1 MRRTSAENERRTRA
15 TREREREREEE
26 GLSRSSVFGGRAS
39 ASEPKSKEDSGQ
51 WKEKRNARSH
61 PAPSTPRC
69 IHLERHTAT
78 RRVPGTS
85 AAVSRPRKR
94 AQGEAADAFA
104 LSLSL
109 PSVLARRA
117 SSLLRSVGRPCPLLS
132 PPPPDEKKNFSF
144 SHPGPL
150 LSKQCARRQSSFVL
164 LHLKRAERI
173 RKSKEERGRTRGK
186 RRRSSSCSSSS
197 HHGRRISRSGLLRC
211 PHQSKKQ
218 KNASLSPLT
227 TCTRPSL
234 STMGAFGSLTQPPLG
249 GARWNAGLSGQRGGS
264 SRRLDC
270 GAANIASMLT
280 PATRRRCFCA
290 LLLRCG
296 PAACAVTRSWPRY
309 LRAWGVK
316 RPLRAEGC
324 VAVLSIA
331 RASEANES

>member
-1 MRRTSAENERRTRA
+1 MER
-15 TREREREREEE
+15 
-26 GLSRSSVFGGRAS
+26 
-39 ASEPKSKEDSGQ
+39 
-51 WKEKRNARSH
+51 KEKRAFPPCTIHSSVHPPGASYGDKTRSRH
-61 PAPSTPRC
+61 QRC
-69 IHLERHTAT
+69 G
-78 RRVPGTS
+78 V
-85 AAVSRPRKR
+85 
-94 AQGEAADAFA
+94 EAAKEGTGRGCGRIRS

-132 PPPPDEKKNFSF
+132 PPPPDEKKTSR
-144 SHPGPL
+144 SPTL
-150 LSKQCARRQSSFVL
+150 ALSSLNNAHGDKV
-164 LHLKRAERI
+164 HL
-173 RKSKEERGRTRGK
+173 
-186 RRRSSSCSSSS
+186 SCSTFSGQREYERARKREG
-197 HHGRRISRSGLLRC
+197 GREGKGGVLPLALLLRC

-296 PAACAVTRSWPRY
+296 PAACAVTRSWPRS